1 MDDDFAYRLGVEVGD
16 TLTFL
21 LSGREITL
29 TIANIRESV
38 RE

>member
-1 MDDDFAYRLGVEVGD
+1 MDDDFASRLGVEVGD

-29 TIANIRESV
+29 TVANIRESV